1 MLRMRAKNRLQ
12 SNRKINARHPQNIDS
27 QLKKGIFTVRNA
39 VDDTRHTR
47 HIGSEPVGNRAH
59 VSYENNPSLP
69 AWSQTCPI
77 QLRSYLISHGQNMRR
92 NRYNGPAVSPRVIA
106 AFGEAQ
112 IVRTPRG
119 RIEIIGGSPQERA
132 EARSWAQQFLR
143 RIKS

>member
-1 MLRMRAKNRLQ
+1 
-12 SNRKINARHPQNIDS
+12 
-27 QLKKGIFTVRNA
+27 
-39 VDDTRHTR
+39 
-47 HIGSEPVGNRAH
+47 
-59 VSYENNPSLP
+59 
-69 AWSQTCPI
+69 
-77 QLRSYLISHGQNMRR
+77 MRR